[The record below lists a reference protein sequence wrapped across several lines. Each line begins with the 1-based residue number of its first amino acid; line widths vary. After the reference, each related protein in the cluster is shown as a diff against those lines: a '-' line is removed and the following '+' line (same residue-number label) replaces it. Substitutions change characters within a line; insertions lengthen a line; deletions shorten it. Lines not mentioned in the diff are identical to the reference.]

1 MIAKQADKIND
12 LHSSLGGLAKKSL
25 QVAQEIGERLSRIK
39 AELKHGEWLPWCREN
54 LAFGINT
61 AGNYMRL
68 HRERDKFTSIG
79 NLDLTEAY
87 RLLSAPADEDDEPE
101 PELGFDERAHFSGEE
116 RQDDE
121 EDEPIHVEVIDE
133 TEETPVDN
141 KESLADKP
149 PSEEDADKQDY
160 RPNNAMKYAT
170 MAIAQLERIA
180 LEDEQR
186 SDAFKKV
193 MNYCSKKIKQQRK

>member
-1 MIAKQADKIND
+1 MTTRMNHNMIAKQADKIND

-87 RLLSAPADEDDEPE
+87 RLLSALVDATRRTWGGNQHRQSRFHSLRVKPE
-101 PELGFDERAHFSGEE
+101 FRGR
-116 RQDDE
+116 R
-121 EDEPIHVEVIDE
+121 
-133 TEETPVDN
+133 
-141 KESLADKP
+141 
-149 PSEEDADKQDY
+149 
-160 RPNNAMKYAT
+160 
-170 MAIAQLERIA
+170 
-180 LEDEQR
+180 
-186 SDAFKKV
+186 
-193 MNYCSKKIKQQRK
+193 